1 MALELLAGPFL
12 VVDRASGTALT
23 ACEGQTWTDGYGLV
37 VSATANGKT
46 CFGTVQLDGAFYEAW
61 DRAVYYGYGLALI
74 GEAADLKAR
83 RRWHALHWAGGIG
96 PFYEWDVDPV
106 SLFAGAEYAQHAS
119 SHAGHARLHDRYLYA
134 YWGSVRTSAGAEAA
148 IPIDSY
154 PNYLSWGAAPEEIVI
169 GDKAGNACRYNWID
183 KMAVGPA
190 VTLGMGCESL
200 WYAARHG
207 VYVSLHKDAG
217 QFFVRVWATTPRP
230 GSVSAP
236 NADPV
241 PTAGRRS
248 TVTARVLGA
257 HGEACAGEVVAWRLT
272 GAGSLALA
280 ATETNAEG
288 WATTYF
294 DAPLDAVGVVQIDAE
309 VAL

>member
-23 ACEGQTWTDGYGLV
+23 ACAGQTWIDGYGLV

-46 CFGTVQLDGAFYEAW
+46 CLGTMQLDGTFYEAW

-83 RRWHALHWAGGIG
+83 QRWHALHWSGGIG

-106 SLFAGAEYAQHAS
+106 SLFAGPEHAQNAS
-119 SHAGHARLHDRYLYA
+119 GQGGRARLHDRYLYA
-134 YWGSVRTSAGAEAA
+134 YWGAVRTSAGVEAT

-154 PNYLSWGAAPEEIVI
+154 PNYLSWGAAPEQIVI
-169 GDKAGNACRYNWID
+169 GDQNGNACRYDWIA
-183 KMAVGPA
+183 KTAVGPV
-190 VTLGMGCESL
+190 VTIGMPCKSL

-207 VYVSLHKDAG
+207 VYVSLHEDAG

-230 GSVSAP
+230 AAVTTPA
-236 NADPV
+236 ADPV
-241 PTAGRRS
+241 PQAGRRS
-248 TVTARVLGA
+248 AVTARVTGA
-257 HGEACAGEVVAWRLT
+257 HGEPCAGEIVAWRLT
-272 GAGSLALA
+272 GAGALVLA
-280 ATETNAEG
+280 ATETGADG
-288 WATTYF
+288 TATTYY
-294 DAPLDAVGVVQIDAE
+294 DAPLDAVGAVQIDAE